1 MCIGAG
7 ACSGAFLFPRNYF
20 PGKRRMRQEVRRAL
34 VWDERNC
41 STTYGGMSYW
51 SFYISNLKDLVA

>member
-7 ACSGAFLFPRNYF
+7 ACSGAFLFLQKLFSGKAQDATRGEMARECGRRN
-20 PGKRRMRQEVRRAL
+20 
-34 VWDERNC
+34 D
-41 STTYGGMSYW
+41 STTYGGVSYL